1 MSEEV
6 KAPEEAQA
14 ETAAPAEEQAPEKPK
29 KVNAMSKEQISKK
42 IKELEEKNETGSK
55 FYQHLT
61 NRKAELEA

>member
-14 ETAAPAEEQAPEKPK
+14 EDQPQAPQKPK
-29 KVNAMSKEQISKK
+29 KVNAMTKEQITKK
-42 IKELEEKNETGSK
+42 LADLEEKNETGSK
-55 FYQHLT
+55 FYTHLQ